1 MTFIVNMFLTT
12 ILEKLNDMKIKSKIS
27 ELLGETINFRD
38 GLGRIRTAKV
48 VGLVEYAGETIYPEK
63 LFILNYIDNIKEKKD
78 IDNLRT
84 LFNTEHYRRLYLNIS
99 IEECNGFKSF
109 NFIYRAINELK
120 NENNR
125 QKQPS

>member
-1 MTFIVNMFLTT
+1 MFLTT
-12 ILEKLNDMKIKSKIS
+12 ILKKLNNMKIKSKVS

-38 GLGRIRTAKV
+38 GLGKIRTAKV

-78 IDNLRT
+78 IYNLRT
-84 LFNTEHYRRLYLNIS
+84 LFNEEHYRRLYLNIS

>member
-1 MTFIVNMFLTT
+1 MFLTT
-12 ILEKLNDMKIKSKIS
+12 ILEKLNNMKIKSKIS
-27 ELLGETINFRD
+27 ELLGETISFKDRPS
-38 GLGRIRTAKV
+38 RIRTAKV

-78 IDNLRT
+78 IDCLRT
-84 LFNTEHYRRLYLNIS
+84 LFNEEHYKRLYLNIS

-109 NFIYRAINELK
+109 SFIYRAINELK

-125 QKQPS
+125 QKQSS

>member
-27 ELLGETINFRD
+27 ELLGETVTFKDR
-38 GLGRIRTAKV
+38 LGKIRTAKV
-48 VGLVEYAGETIYPEK
+48 VGLVEYAGETIYPDK
-63 LFILNYIDNIKEKKD
+63 FFILNYIDNIKEKKD

-84 LFNTEHYRRLYLNIS
+84 LFNEEHYRRLHLNIS

>member
-1 MTFIVNMFLTT
+1 
-12 ILEKLNDMKIKSKIS
+12 MKIKSKVS

-38 GLGRIRTAKV
+38 GLGKIRTAKV
-48 VGLVEYAGETIYPEK
+48 VGLVEYAGETIYPDK
-63 LFILNYIDNIKEKKD
+63 FFILNYIDDIKERKD
-78 IDNLRT
+78 IENLRT
-84 LFNTEHYRRLYLNIS
+84 LFNEEIYRRLHLNIS
-99 IEECNGFKSF
+99 IEECNVWKSF

>member
-1 MTFIVNMFLTT
+1 
-12 ILEKLNDMKIKSKIS
+12 MKIKSKVS

-38 GLGRIRTAKV
+38 GLGKIRTAKV
-48 VGLVEYAGETIYPEK
+48 VGLVEYAGETLYPEK

-84 LFNTEHYRRLYLNIS
+84 LFNEEHYRRLHLNIS
-99 IEECNGFKSF
+99 IEECNGWKSF

-125 QKQPS
+125 QKQSS

>member
-1 MTFIVNMFLTT
+1 MFLIT
-12 ILEKLNDMKIKSKIS
+12 ILEKLNNMKIKSKIS
-27 ELLGETINFRD
+27 ELIGETISFKD
-38 GLGRIRTAKV
+38 SPSRIRTAKV
-48 VGLVEYAGETIYPEK
+48 VGLVEYAGETIYPDK
-63 LFILNYIDNIKEKKD
+63 FFILNYIDNIKEKKD

-84 LFNTEHYRRLYLNIS
+84 LFNEEHYRRLYLNIS